1 MSTYPKD
8 AFTLSGGCNCK
19 AIRYKLDFLP
29 ESDRPVAL
37 PAGKSNGQGDI
48 RMPQSVI
55 CFCNDCRIASG
66 NLVLFALLC
75 PPEQTNFSLLTKS
88 TSDNKRLGISATQA
102 FADSPDSPV
111 VGETSFVGDSFFG
124 LYQSSEKALRAF
136 CSKCGT
142 PIMYIYTPRPL
153 PPGATSGGVD
163 IYLGTI
169 DREDLEKL
177 SALDRMVN
185 CKIGIDWVK
194 RLFAKD
200 GSGPEGTVWHEG
212 TNMAE
217 FF

>member
-19 AIRYKLDFLP
+19 AIRYKLEFPP

-37 PAGKSNGQGDI
+37 PASKSNGQGDI
-48 RMPQSVI
+48 RMPQSAI
-55 CFCNDCRIASG
+55 CFCNDCRIANGS
-66 NLVLFALLC
+66 LVLFAIMC
-75 PPEQTNFSLLTKS
+75 PPEQANFSLLSKS
-88 TSDNKRLGISATQA
+88 ASDAKRLDIYASEA
-102 FADSPDSPV
+102 FANLSDSPV
-111 VGETSFVGDSFFG
+111 VGETTYLGDSYFG
-124 LYQSSEKALRAF
+124 LYQSSEKALRGF

-142 PIMYIYTPRPL
+142 PLLYVYTPRPL

-177 SALDRMVN
+177 GALDRFVN
-185 CKIGIDWVK
+185 CKLGIDWVK
-194 RLFAKD
+194 KLFVKD

-212 TNMAE
+212 TNMAD
-217 FF
+217 FI